1 MCRGFESLSR
11 YNGQPERA
19 GAPWGKQMSSVA
31 AHTFR
36 SRFREHR
43 IRRRLLGER
52 SKILV
57 AVSGGVDS
65 IVLLDLLAGERD
77 HLALTLA
84 VAHFNHQLRGAESDD
99 DETFV
104 KERSRAYG
112 LECYVERADT
122 AEVARLSKQGV
133 QETARTL
140 RYDFFAKLL
149 LSSGFDRVATAHNA
163 DDNAETVLL
172 NLFRGAGVQG
182 LAGIPVFRSDR
193 NIIRPLLFAER
204 KDIKAYAQDVS
215 LPFRE
220 DSSNDT
226 DHYTRNFI
234 RHRVIPLVQE
244 QINPTIV
251 QTLNRSSEVFRELE
265 AYLSY
270 NARHHLDL
278 IATRRTADD
287 LHLAIPGLRGVPVL
301 LRQHIVMLAAERFT
315 GRRPDFDQTARVL
328 DLMEG
333 MTGTWVPLS
342 QDHVVFRDRDALV
355 FRKAEPLSEFRIVVQ
370 QNHAYDLGNF
380 HFSSE
385 LLPGVP
391 DRTQGPPAE
400 FVDADKLKA
409 GDLILRTWSEG
420 DAFMPL
426 GMRTMKK
433 VSDFFVDAKVPV
445 YEKRRF
451 PILET
456 ADGAIVWVC
465 GQRIDDRFKVTK
477 DTRRVLKLEFH
488 RSQDRPDGAA
498 TSGQR

>member
-19 GAPWGKQMSSVA
+19 GAPWGSPMSSFA

-36 SRFREHR
+36 SRFREHL

-65 IVLLDLLAGERD
+65 VVLLDLLAGERD

-84 VAHFNHQLRGAESDD
+84 VAHFNHQLRGTESED
-99 DETFV
+99 DERFV
-104 KERSRAYG
+104 KERACAYG

-122 AEVARLSKQGV
+122 AEVARLTKRGV
-133 QETARTL
+133 QDTARAL
-140 RYDFFAKLL
+140 RYGFFDKLL
-149 LSSGFDRVATAHNA
+149 LSSGFDRIATAHTA

-204 KDIKAYAQDVS
+204 KEIAAYTQEVG
-215 LPFRE
+215 LPYRE

-234 RHRVIPLVQE
+234 RHRVLPLVRE
-244 QINPTIV
+244 QVNPTIV
-251 QTLNRSSEVFRELE
+251 QTLCRSSEVFRELE

-278 IATRRTADD
+278 MVTRRTADD
-287 LHLAIPGLRGVPVL
+287 LHLAIPGMRGVPVL
-301 LRQHIVMLAAERFT
+301 LRQQIVMLAAEQFT

-328 DLMEG
+328 DLMDG
-333 MTGTWVPLS
+333 ATGAWVPLS
-342 QDHVVFRDRDALV
+342 QDHVVYRDRDALV
-355 FRKAEPLSEFRIVVQ
+355 FRKAEPMSEFRIVVQ
-370 QNHAYDLGNF
+370 QNHRYDLGGF

-385 LLPGVP
+385 LLSGVP
-391 DRTQGPPAE
+391 DQAAGRPAE
-400 FVDADKLKA
+400 YVDADKLKA
-409 GDLILRTWSEG
+409 GDLVLRTWSDG

-426 GMRTMKK
+426 GMQAMKK

-456 ADGAIVWVC
+456 TDGTIVWVC
-465 GQRIDDRFKVTK
+465 GQRIDDRFKVTGE
-477 DTRRVLKLEFH
+477 TRRVLKLEFH
-488 RSQDRPDGAA
+488 RTQDRPHGKAD
-498 TSGQR
+498 SGKR

>member
-36 SRFREHR
+36 SRFREHLV
-43 IRRRLLGER
+43 RRRLLGER

-65 IVLLDLLAGERD
+65 VVLLDLLAGERD

-84 VAHFNHQLRGAESDD
+84 VAHYNHQLRGTESDD
-99 DETFV
+99 DEMFV
-104 KERSRAYG
+104 KERARAHG

-122 AEVARLSKQGV
+122 AEVARLSRRGV
-133 QETARTL
+133 QETARSL

-182 LAGIPVFRSDR
+182 LAGIPVFRSDS

-204 KDIKAYAQDVS
+204 KDIKAYVQEVN

-234 RHRVIPLVQE
+234 RHRVVPLVQE
-244 QINPTIV
+244 QINPMIV
-251 QTLNRSSEVFRELE
+251 QTLNRSAELFRELE

-270 NARHHLDL
+270 NARHHFDL
-278 IATRRTADD
+278 IATRKSPDD
-287 LHLAIPGLRGVPVL
+287 LHIAIPGLRGVPAL
-301 LRQHIVMLAAERFT
+301 LRQHIVMLASERFT
-315 GRRPDFDQTARVL
+315 GRHPDFDQTARVL
-328 DLMEG
+328 DLMNG
-333 MTGTWVPLS
+333 MTGAWVPLS
-342 QDHVVFRDRDALV
+342 QEYVVFRDRDALV
-355 FRKAEPLSEFRIVVQ
+355 FRKAEPMSEFRIVVQ
-370 QNHAYDLGNF
+370 QNHAYDLGTF

-385 LLPGVP
+385 VLSGVP
-391 DRTQGPPAE
+391 EQTPGGPAE
-400 FVDADKLKA
+400 FVDADKVRT
-409 GDLILRTWSEG
+409 GDLILRTWSDG

-456 ADGAIVWVC
+456 TDGSIVWVC
-465 GQRIDDRFKVTK
+465 GQRIDDRFKVTD

-488 RSQDRPDGAA
+488 RAQDGSHGRAD
-498 TSGQR
+498 SGQR

>member
-1 MCRGFESLSR
+1 
-11 YNGQPERA
+11 
-19 GAPWGKQMSSVA
+19 MSSFA

-36 SRFREHR
+36 SRFREHL

-52 SKILV
+52 SRILV

-65 IVLLDLLAGERD
+65 TALLDLLANERD

-84 VAHFNHQLRGAESDD
+84 VAHFNHQLRGTESDE
-99 DETFV
+99 DEQFV
-104 KERSRAYG
+104 ADRARAHG
-112 LECYVERADT
+112 MECYVERADT
-122 AEVARLSKQGV
+122 AEVARLSKRGV
-133 QETARTL
+133 QEAARTL

-149 LSSGFDRVATAHNA
+149 LSTGFDRVATAHNA

-204 KDIKAYAQDVS
+204 KEIAAYAQEVG
-215 LPFRE
+215 LPFRQ

-226 DHYTRNFI
+226 DHYTRNFV
-234 RHRVIPLVQE
+234 RHRVLPLVQE
-244 QINPTIV
+244 QINPTVV
-251 QTLNRSSEVFRELE
+251 QTLSRTSEVFRELE

-301 LRQHIVMLAAERFT
+301 LRQHILMLAAERFS
-315 GRRPDFDQTARVL
+315 GRRPDFDQTARLL
-328 DLMEG
+328 DLMDG
-333 MTGTWVPLS
+333 TTGAWVPLS
-342 QDHVVFRDRDALV
+342 EDHVVFRDRDALV
-355 FRKAEPLSEFRIVVQ
+355 FRRAEPMSDFRIVVQ
-370 QNHAYDLGNF
+370 QNHRYDLGGF

-385 LLPGVP
+385 LLAGVP
-391 DRTQGPPAE
+391 DQVAARPAE
-400 FVDADKLKA
+400 LVDADKLRT
-409 GDLILRTWSEG
+409 GDLILRSWSDG

-433 VSDFFVDAKVPV
+433 VSDYFVDAKVPV

-456 ADGAIVWVC
+456 TDGKIVWVC
-465 GQRIDDRFKVTK
+465 GQRIDDRFKVTD

-488 RSQDRPDGAA
+488 RTQDGPDGKAD
-498 TSGQR
+498 SGQR